1 MLPIDRVKDR
11 RPWEGMG
18 DEPIRVA
25 ELFAGVGGFRLGLE
39 GHPESEEDTGFR
51 IVFSNQFEPGEKAQW
66 ASRIYEERFG
76 SEGHSGKSIHEFTF
90 PKDGVA
96 DIPEHD
102 LLVGGFPCQDY
113 SVARTVSGE
122 LGIEGEKGKLWV
134 DIARIIRHK
143 RPRPKVVLLENVP
156 RLLNSPANARGL
168 NFAIILNEL
177 LSMGYQVEWRVINAA
192 DYGMPQQ
199 RSRVFILAYRAAL
212 QGLQVKINGP
222 GDYGFNGQ
230 VGRVPKSRN
239 GMTKWLLGK
248 STTKTSEKW
257 ETGPFATAFPVKG
270 DFNDSFTEIPQDIET
285 YSYKSSPFENAG
297 YAWQRQVVIDG
308 VGGPRKNVFW
318 STRVKPDYEGDKILL
333 CDSLDEELDPEY
345 EVDTSRIDEWRYA
358 KGSKNEFRLRKRDR
372 ENVGPELVE
381 LYDECMSAPFGERA
395 EKWKEHRQKFL
406 KEVGED
412 KFYQYDEGAMRFDS
426 PDRPSRTV
434 VTDEIGRTPS
444 RMRHIIEYE
453 EGRYRRLS
461 PEETERLNGF
471 PAGWT
476 DIEGIKPS
484 RSGFLMGNA
493 LVVGIIERLRGPLR
507 NLINSRGLE

>member
-1 MLPIDRVKDR
+1 MTN
-11 RPWEGMG
+11 
-18 DEPIRVA
+18 EPIRVA

-39 GHPESEEDTGFR
+39 GHPDSKEDTGFKV
-51 IVFSNQFEPGEKAQW
+51 VFSNQFEPGEKAQW

-76 SEGHSGKSIHEFTF
+76 PEGHSGKSIHEFTF

-143 RPRPKVVLLENVP
+143 RPRTQIVLLENVP
-156 RLLNSPANARGL
+156 RLLVSPAKNRGL
-168 NFAIILNEL
+168 NFAVILSDL
-177 LSMGYQVEWRVINAA
+177 LRMSYHVEWRVINAA

-199 RSRVFILAYRAAL
+199 RKRIFILAYRNSNY
-212 QGLQVKINGP
+212 GTPDINGKP
-222 GDYGFNGQ
+222 NFGCKRAG
-230 VGRVPKSRN
+230 SR
-239 GMTKWLLGK
+239 GPMQKWLIGKNPKGNPNWECSPFSDSDAFPCSGEIPREAQFLPHDLESFTSK
-248 STTKTSEKW
+248 ST
-257 ETGPFATAFPVKG
+257 PFG
-270 DFNDSFTEIPQDIET
+270 
-285 YSYKSSPFENAG
+285 NAG
-297 YAWQRQVVIDG
+297 YAWKKKRHKMPDG
-308 VGGPRKNVFW
+308 SILTDVNMYW
-318 STRVKPDYEGDKILL
+318 TTNVKPDYDGEKMK
-333 CDSLDEELDPEY
+333 LDYVLDADLDPEY
-345 EVDTSRIDEWRYA
+345 AVDASRIDEWRYA

-372 ENVGPELVE
+372 ENVDSELVE

-395 EKWKEHRQKFL
+395 DKWKEHRQRFL
-406 KEVGED
+406 DEVGED
-412 KFYQYDEGAMRFDS
+412 AFYQYDEGAMRFDS

-453 EGRYRRLS
+453 GGRYRRLS

-484 RSGFLMGNA
+484 RRGFLMGNA
-493 LVVGIIERLRGPLR
+493 LVVGIVQRLSEPLR
-507 NLINSRGLE
+507 DLLLRRGA